1 MMTRSTLLLPIAA
14 IALVLTA
21 CEARF
26 GNAQEA
32 ANESGNVSAEG
43 KAKEGE
49 LSIHTPGF
57 DMKIN
62 IPEGMR
68 HEITSDDHDDL
79 LYPGATFGGIH
90 VEGGHDNAHGRSQ
103 GQVELAY
110 ATGDAPDLVARWY
123 QDPARGPD
131 FTVATTNRQG
141 PAIVIAGTRK
151 HDDGD
156 FRVTLTPRAGGGTDG
171 RVLLTDRD

>member
-1 MMTRSTLLLPIAA
+1 MTRSTLLLPIAA
-14 IALVLTA
+14 LALVLTA

-49 LSIHTPGF
+49 LTIHTPGF

-62 IPEGMR
+62 IPEGVR
-68 HEITSDDHDDL
+68 HEMASDGHDDL
-79 LYPGATFGGIH
+79 LYPGATFGGLH
-90 VEGGHDNAHGRSQ
+90 VEGGRDQGRGRSQ
-103 GQVELAY
+103 GQVELSY
-110 ATGDAPDLVARWY
+110 STTDAPDIVARWY
-123 QDPARGPD
+123 QDPARAGD
-131 FTVATTNRQG
+131 FTVATANRQG
-141 PAIVIAGTRK
+141 PAIVIAGRRK

-156 FRVTLTPRAGGGTDG
+156 FRLTLTPRPSGGTDG
-171 RVLLTDRD
+171 RILFTDRD